1 MNHFIKK
8 IRYGLL
14 VIGFTLSSTLS
25 LFASAEL
32 TQDEIDGMDFQMH
45 GVALFSGTDPFS
57 VGIKIATESRY
68 SHVGILLHD
77 ASADVSDLSSWYCF
91 ESTGSA
97 GEVLSGVLPHT
108 RVTPWAHVSTQYP
121 GGVASRLLSTETK
134 LDEKAVTKFIRKN
147 NRKAYENDIGE
158 LLNALKDGNDK
169 PNTETVFCSEL
180 TAELMQRLGII
191 DSKIPSNNY
200 LPSEFSVD
208 KENLPF
214 LGGYSLG
221 DEEVVKEYRL
231 KRITRFG
238 LWLRH
243 NIVEKLFSCV
253 RRQGHPA

>member
-1 MNHFIKK
+1 MDHFFRK

-14 VIGFTLSSTLS
+14 VVGFTLSTTFS

-32 TQDEIDGMDFQMH
+32 TQEEVDDMEFQMH

-57 VGIKIATESRY
+57 VAIKVATESRY

-77 ASADVSDLSSWYCF
+77 ARSDVSDLSSWYCF

-108 RVTPWAHVSTQYP
+108 RVTSWADVSTQYS
-121 GGVASRLLSTETK
+121 GGVASRLLVSEK
-134 LDEKAVTKFIRKN
+134 APDVKAVTKFIRAN
-147 NRKAYENDIGE
+147 NGRAYENDIGE
-158 LLNALKDGNDK
+158 LLNALSDGNDK
-169 PNTETVFCSEL
+169 PDMETVFCSEL
-180 TAELMQRLGII
+180 TADLMQKLGII
-191 DSKIPSNNY
+191 DSKISSNNY

-214 LGGYSLG
+214 LSGYSLG
-221 DEEVVKEYRL
+221 DEEVVKAYQL
-231 KRITRFG
+231 KKITRFG
-238 LWLRH
+238 IWFRH
-243 NIVEKLFSCV
+243 NVVERLFSCV